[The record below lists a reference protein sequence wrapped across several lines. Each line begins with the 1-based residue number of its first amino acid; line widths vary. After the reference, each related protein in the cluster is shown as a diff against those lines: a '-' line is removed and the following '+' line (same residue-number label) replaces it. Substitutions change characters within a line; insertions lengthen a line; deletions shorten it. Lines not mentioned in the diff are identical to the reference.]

1 MKGYIQIHRQILE
14 WEWFDDHNTFRLFMY
29 LLLKANHKQ
38 RKYKGTTIKAGE
50 LVTGLSVLSQ
60 QTGLSLQQIRTCI
73 KRLKST
79 NEITSVSNSQGT
91 KIQVVNYSKYQL
103 LTSELT
109 NQQQTNNKR
118 KTTNNNVYNVNN
130 VNKDSV
136 PSIEEYLKHA
146 LKRKPKVCPEDVK
159 LKYYSWVDN
168 DWSINR
174 NGINRPIKNWKSTL
188 TNTLKYLN
196 ERYTKPI
203 EPIKESL
210 EDRVKRLNL
219 EHKQKG

>member
-38 RKYKGTTIKAGE
+38 RKYKGTIIKAGE
-50 LVTGLSVLSQ
+50 LVTGLSVLSK
-60 QTGLSLQQIRTCI
+60 QTGLSVQQIRTSI
-73 KRLKST
+73 TRLKST
-79 NEITSVSNSQGT
+79 NEITSVSTSQGT
-91 KIQVVNYSKYQL
+91 KIQVVNYLKYQL

-109 NQQQTNNKR
+109 NEQQTNNKQS
-118 KTTNNNVYNVNN
+118 TTNNNVYNVNN

-146 LKRKPKVCPEDVK
+146 LKRKPNVCPEDVK
-159 LKYYSWVDN
+159 LRYYSWVDN

-203 EPIKESL
+203 EPIQESL
-210 EDRVKRLNL
+210 ADRVKRLNL

>member
-38 RKYKGTTIKAGE
+38 RKYKGTTIRAGE
-50 LVTGLSVLSQ
+50 LITGLSVLSQ
-60 QTGLSLQQIRTCI
+60 QTGLSVQQIRTSI

-79 NEITSVSNSQGT
+79 NEITSTSSSKGT
-91 KIQVVNYSKYQL
+91 KIQVVNYCKYQL

-109 NQQQTNNKR
+109 VKQQTNNKQIAA
-118 KTTNNNVYNVNN
+118 NNNVNNVNN
-130 VNKDSV
+130 VNKDLV
-136 PSIEEYLKHA
+136 PSVEEYLKHA
-146 LKRKPKVCPEDVK
+146 LKRKPNVCPEDVK
-159 LKYYSWVDN
+159 LRYYSWVDN

-174 NGINRPIKNWKSTL
+174 NGINTPIKNWKSTL

>member
-60 QTGLSLQQIRTCI
+60 QTGLSVQQIRTSI

-79 NEITSVSNSQGT
+79 NEITSVSTSQGT
-91 KIQVVNYSKYQL
+91 KIQVVNYLKYQL

-118 KTTNNNVYNVNN
+118 ITTNNNVYNVNN

-136 PSIEEYLKHA
+136 PSVEEYLKHA
-146 LKRKPKVCPEDVK
+146 LKRKPNVCTEDVK
-159 LKYYSWVDN
+159 LRYYSWLDN

>member
-50 LVTGLSVLSQ
+50 LVTGLSVLSD
-60 QTGLSLQQIRTCI
+60 QTGLSVQQIRTSI

-79 NEITSVSNSQGT
+79 NEITSTSSSKGT
-91 KIQVVNYSKYQL
+91 KIQVVNYCKYQL

-109 NQQQTNNKR
+109 VKQQTNNKQIAA
-118 KTTNNNVYNVNN
+118 NNNVNNVNN

-136 PSIEEYLKHA
+136 PSVEEYLKHA
-146 LKRKPKVCPEDVK
+146 LKRKPNVCPEDGK
-159 LKYYSWVDN
+159 LRYYSWVDN

-174 NGINRPIKNWKSTL
+174 NGINTPIKNWKSTL

>member
-60 QTGLSLQQIRTCI
+60 QTGLSVQQIRTSI

-79 NEITSVSNSQGT
+79 NEITSVSTSQGT
-91 KIQVVNYSKYQL
+91 KIQVVNYLKYQL
-103 LTSELT
+103 LTNELT

-118 KTTNNNVYNVNN
+118 TTTNNNVYNDNN

-146 LKRKPKVCPEDVK
+146 LKRKPNVCPEDVK
-159 LKYYSWVDN
+159 LRYYSWVDN

>member
-60 QTGLSLQQIRTCI
+60 QTGLSVQQIRTSI

-79 NEITSVSNSQGT
+79 NEITSVSTSQGT
-91 KIQVVNYSKYQL
+91 KIQVVNYLKYQL

-118 KTTNNNVYNVNN
+118 TTPNNNVYNVNN

-136 PSIEEYLKHA
+136 PSVEEYLKHA
-146 LKRKPKVCPEDVK
+146 LKRKPNVCTEDVK
-159 LKYYSWVDN
+159 LRYYSWLDN

>member
-1 MKGYIQIHRQILE
+1 MKVDMFGQGNGPLPRAALCSKN
-14 WEWFDDHNTFRLFMY
+14 W
-29 LLLKANHKQ
+29 
-38 RKYKGTTIKAGE
+38 IKTPYD
-50 LVTGLSVLSQ
+50 LV
-60 QTGLSLQQIRTCI
+60 
-73 KRLKST
+73 
-79 NEITSVSNSQGT
+79 
-91 KIQVVNYSKYQL
+91 
-103 LTSELT
+103 
-109 NQQQTNNKR
+109 
-118 KTTNNNVYNVNN
+118 NVMH
-130 VNKDSV
+130 SHL
-136 PSIEEYLKHA
+136 PKHA
-146 LKRKPKVCPEDVK
+146 LKRKPNVCPEDVK
-159 LKYYSWVDN
+159 LRYYSWVDN